1 MGTVTR
7 RTGAA
12 RQTAQGAP
20 AAGSAHS
27 VRAGEAARSAAGLP
41 TGMPPALRVLSPLL
55 LGAALA
61 AAAALATAW
70 LARDSRPLQT
80 LLLAACGG
88 QLLGAAWAHRRTAA
102 GRALPTAD
110 EHGEQLAELNSAIVS
125 AFAMAVDAKDQYSQG
140 HTERVCG
147 AALLIAERMG
157 LSGAHVEAL
166 RMASMLHDIGK
177 LGVPDHILS
186 KPGKLSQEEMR
197 KVQTHA
203 AIGAA
208 LLESVQFPWPVVPII
223 RSHHEWYDGTG
234 YPDALAGDQIP
245 LGARILAVADVH
257 DALLSPRPYR
267 AALTPEDALRFIKGR
282 AGTQFDPWVLEA
294 FLAVLDRCPLPS
306 APVFAYRADTEAASP
321 APGADERSAAFLDIQ
336 QAHQE
341 VFALYEIVQTMSRS
355 LNVQETM
362 DLVIAKMKRITDFA
376 ACAIFLRQDDG
387 ASIVAA
393 AAAGV
398 NADVIRGRRLP
409 VGVGVSGAV
418 VETGKP
424 SGLRDSAREDLGP
437 LLGTEAQGSTLAYVF
452 SAPLVVASTVIGAL
466 SLYRT
471 SARPFTE
478 EDARLVTAVANQTG
492 IAIEN
497 ARQYEKERQSALSDQ
512 LTGLA
517 NARYFFLHL
526 DQELNRGQRERTP
539 VSLVAVDM
547 NGLKHIN
554 DTFGHQQGDRVLRAM
569 GDIFRRHVREYDT
582 VVRYAGDEFFIILP
596 GLSKEKAAETVSRI
610 KTAIR
615 GTSMEML
622 PGRQIALSA
631 SFGIATY
638 PEDARYAD
646 ALIAAADQAMYAEK
660 RLSQQGAGTDGARA
674 SAGHQQ

>member
-1 MGTVTR
+1 MLGPPL
-7 RTGAA
+7 GA
-12 RQTAQGAP
+12 
-20 AAGSAHS
+20 S
-27 VRAGEAARSAAGLP
+27 
-41 TGMPPALRVLSPLL
+41 SPLM

-61 AAAALATAW
+61 AAAALAATW
-70 LARDSRPLQT
+70 LARDSLLLQT
-80 LLLAACGG
+80 LLLVACAG
-88 QLLGAAWAHRRTAA
+88 QLLGAAWVQRRAA
-102 GRALPTAD
+102 GSAFPAAD
-110 EHGEQLAELNSAIVS
+110 ERGEQLAELNSAIVS

-140 HTERVCG
+140 HTERVCD
-147 AALLIAERMG
+147 ASLLIAERMG

-177 LGVPDHILS
+177 LGVPDHILA

-208 LLESVQFPWPVVPII
+208 LLETVQFPWPVVPII

-267 AALTPEDALRFIKGR
+267 AALAPEDALRFIKGR

-294 FLAVLDRCPLPS
+294 FLAVLDRCRLPS
-306 APVFAYRADTEAASP
+306 APVFAYRADTEAA
-321 APGADERSAAFLDIQ
+321 APGAGADERNAAFLGIQ
-336 QAHQE
+336 QTPQE

-362 DLVIAKMKRITDFA
+362 DLVIGKMKRITDFA
-376 ACAIFLRQDDG
+376 ACAIFLRQEDG

-393 AAAGV
+393 AASGV
-398 NADVIRGRRLP
+398 NAEAIRGRHLP

-418 VETGKP
+418 VETGTP
-424 SGLRDSAREDLGP
+424 SGLRGSAREDLGP
-437 LLGTEAQGSTLAYVF
+437 LLGTEAEGSTLTYVL
-452 SAPLVVASTVIGAL
+452 SAPLIAATITIGAL

-471 SARPFTE
+471 SLRPFTE
-478 EDARLVTAVANQTG
+478 DDARLVTAVANQTA
-492 IAIEN
+492 IAIQN
-497 ARQYEKERQSALSDQ
+497 ARQYEQQRQSALSDQ

-517 NARYFFLHL
+517 NARYFFTHL

-547 NGLKHIN
+547 DGLKQIN

-569 GDIFRRHVREYDT
+569 GEIFRRQVREYDT

-596 GLSKEKAAETVSRI
+596 GLPKEKAAETVSRI

-615 GTSMEML
+615 ETSMEML
-622 PGRQIALSA
+622 PGRRIALSA

-638 PEDARYAD
+638 PDDARYAD

-660 RLSQQGAGTDGARA
+660 RLSQRSAGRDDTRAGAGR
-674 SAGHQQ
+674 QQ